1 VSSPLSE
8 AETMALASLSRSE
21 AQSRETGIDPRV
33 PQNVT
38 QRAIGQAPR
47 AES

>member
-1 VSSPLSE
+1 LPDAATIAS
-8 AETMALASLSRSE
+8 ASLSLTE

-38 QRAIGQAPR
+38 HSGIGQAPR

>member
-1 VSSPLSE
+1 
-8 AETMALASLSRSE
+8 LSRTE
-21 AQSRETGIDPRV
+21 AQSSETGIDPRV

-38 QRAIGQAPR
+38 HSAIGQTPW